1 MSDFEKVIEDLPSK
15 EIFYSLLTL
24 RKMNGKE
31 YEHVL
36 KV

>member
-1 MSDFEKVIEDLPSK
+1 MSDFEKVIEVLPSK
-15 EIFYSLLTL
+15 EKFYSLLTL
-24 RKMNGKE
+24 RKMNDKE